1 MEWYEYLIVGLLAI
15 SATNLTVQT
24 VLARRDQQRAA
35 RAGEKVGSLW
45 HHMMRLHHKRE
56 AKRKAQRQA
65 PRKPG
70 DTLKP
75 SRTSFTS
82 TKTTRAIRTGWS
94 IGDVEFTYRDVDG
107 VITRR
112 RVTVH
117 SVTSTYLK
125 GKCHERGSE
134 RTFRLDRITSDLV
147 DCGTGEL
154 ISANT
159 WVSKALVNR

>member
-24 VLARRDQQRAA
+24 VLARRDQKRAA

-45 HHMMRLHHKRE
+45 HHMMRLHHERE

-94 IGDVEFTYRDVDG
+94 IGEVEFTYRDVDG
-107 VITRR
+107 VVTRR

-117 SVTSTYLK
+117 SLTQTYLK
-125 GKCHERGSE
+125 GECHDRGAE
-134 RTFRLDRITSDLV
+134 RTFRLDRIIGDLV
-147 DCGTGEL
+147 DCQTGEL
-154 ISANT
+154 
-159 WVSKALVNR
+159 VSPSDLVLRTH